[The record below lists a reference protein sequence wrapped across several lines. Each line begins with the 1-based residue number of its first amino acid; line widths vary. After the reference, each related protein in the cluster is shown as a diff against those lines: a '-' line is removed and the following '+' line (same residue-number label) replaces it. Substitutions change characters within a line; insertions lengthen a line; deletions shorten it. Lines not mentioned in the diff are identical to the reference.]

1 MMSPYLLLWV
11 TTSLLMGGIIQTG
24 LAMNLNRYQENNKQE
39 LDYDEV
45 TFGNKTVINKTT
57 HQSETKGS
65 AIPENLDSSTGEF
78 FFVCKLGLRHSCVLF
93 WQGALHRVPRLT
105 RSSSVRVKLFP
116 GACRVLF

>member
-57 HQSETKGS
+57 HQNVTGGS
-65 AIPENLDSSTGEF
+65 AFLENLDSSTGEF
-78 FFVCKLGLRHSCVLF
+78 FECASWVYVTHVYCFGRERRTAY
-93 WQGALHRVPRLT
+93 QD
-105 RSSSVRVKLFP
+105 
-116 GACRVLF
+116 